1 MILPQLNYH
10 HSRPL
15 RDSNPHL
22 HKYRINE
29 RDMGIEPTYPVW
41 KTGILTVVL
50 ILQFV
55 GKEGFEP
62 PASSLSE
69 KYSNQL
75 SYLPNGPDGETRT
88 LKDFS
93 TGS

>member
-1 MILPQLNYH
+1 MFLPLLNYH

-22 HKYRINE
+22 HKYRIIE

-50 ILQFV
+50 ISRLKSNLITVPNSDNQFKFV
-55 GKEGFEP
+55 
-62 PASSLSE
+62 L
-69 KYSNQL
+69 L
-75 SYLPNGPDGETRT
+75 II
-88 LKDFS
+88 
-93 TGS
+93 